1 MSDSSTLDPRHP
13 PGPDPSLPAP
23 SPVSTTGRPAR
34 ALRQVWSC
42 RRIAIGIAAAVAGI
56 FGVILGL
63 TMPRGPLTTPQAL
76 IALLSSLLVGGIAG
90 VVMRSRWATL
100 LAPAVFMVVFELVR
114 VGTDG
119 PTVDAINLS
128 SSYGVIALVVGRGF
142 TGLLTVLP
150 MLLGAVYGA
159 ALSRR
164 IDRSTVVP
172 STSQLSHRIWR
183 GARRAAATMTA
194 VAVIALAV
202 FIARPAGTDPI
213 LATDGNPDPAAVA
226 ELTQVQIGD
235 HEQTIMIRGGNVDSP
250 VLLFVAGGPGGTEIG
265 AMRLFGAALE
275 EEFVVATWDQR
286 GAGKSYPALD
296 PTSTLTLDQT
306 VRDTI
311 EVTEYLRH
319 RFDEP
324 KIYLVGQSWGT
335 VAGVLAVAQRPDL
348 FHSYIGV
355 GQMVDPKATDQM
367 FYADTVAYAQRTG
380 NTPLVDELAAMG
392 PPPYAN
398 VLDYVPGVFTGE
410 PRWNDYPGRSG
421 ATEMPANLLVREYSL
436 VDQVHSL
443 GAFFDT
449 FAVLYPQ
456 LQNIDFRVDVP
467 ALQVPVYLVQGRYEA
482 RGRAVI
488 AEEWFTRLQA
498 PTKQLIVFDHSGHR
512 ALFEEPAR
520 FHDVMAR
527 TVLGQT
533 RPG

>member
-1 MSDSSTLDPRHP
+1 M
-13 PGPDPSLPAP
+13 
-23 SPVSTTGRPAR
+23 
-34 ALRQVWSC
+34 WSH
-42 RRIAIGIAAAVAGI
+42 RWIGIGIAVALAGT
-56 FGVILGL
+56 FGVILGI

-76 IALLSSLLVGGIAG
+76 IALLTSLLVGGTAG
-90 VVMRSRWATL
+90 FVMRSRWAML

-128 SSYGVIALVVGRGF
+128 NIYGVIAFVVGRGF

-150 MLLGAVYGA
+150 MLIGAVYGA
-159 ALSRR
+159 ALARR
-164 IDRSTVVP
+164 LDRSINPTREGQSP
-172 STSQLSHRIWR
+172 HRFWR
-183 GARRAAATMTA
+183 GTRRVAAAVTA
-194 VAVIALAV
+194 LAVIALAV
-202 FIARPAGTDPI
+202 LIARPAGTDPI
-213 LATDGNPDPAAVA
+213 LAADGSPDPAAVA
-226 ELTQVQIGD
+226 ELTQVQIGGHD
-235 HEQTIMIRGGNVDSP
+235 QTIMIRGANVDAP

-275 EEFVVATWDQR
+275 QDFVVATWDQR

-296 PTSTLTLDQT
+296 PTSTLTLDQS
-306 VRDTI
+306 VRDTV

-319 RFDEP
+319 RFDEQ

-335 VAGVLAVAQRPDL
+335 IAGVLAAAQRPDL
-348 FHSYIGV
+348 FHAYVGV

-367 FYADTVAYAQRTG
+367 FYADTVAYAERTG
-380 NTPLVDELAAMG
+380 NTALADTLAATG
-392 PPPYAN
+392 PPPYTN
-398 VLDYVPGVFTGE
+398 VLDYVPSVFTGE
-410 PRWNDYPGRSG
+410 PRWNNYPGRSA
-421 ATEMPANLLVREYSL
+421 ATEMPANLFVREYSL

-482 RGRAVI
+482 RGRAVL
-488 AEEWFTRLQA
+488 AEEWFTHLQA

-512 ALFEEPAR
+512 ALFQEPAR
-520 FHDVMAR
+520 FHDVMTG
-527 TVLGQT
+527 TVLAQT
-533 RPG
+533 YPQ